1 MELKPGDKVIMNG
14 VYEVSDQD
22 VGKIYTVAC
31 EPWFCCGTKIVSLEG
46 RHGAYAVDGLTKI
59 EVGKLG

>member
-14 VYEVSDQD
+14 RYTVCDAEV
-22 VGKIYTVAC
+22 GEIYTVAC

-59 EVGKLG
+59 EVGK

>member
-14 VYEVSDQD
+14 RYTVYDDD
-22 VGKIYTVAC
+22 VGEIFTVAS

-59 EVGKLG
+59 EVGK